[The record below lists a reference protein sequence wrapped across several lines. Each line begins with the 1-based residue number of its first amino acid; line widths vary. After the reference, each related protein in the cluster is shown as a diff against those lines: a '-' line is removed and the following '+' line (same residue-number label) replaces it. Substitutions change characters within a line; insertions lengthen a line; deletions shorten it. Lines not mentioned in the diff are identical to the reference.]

1 MINIFTNLITGISA
15 DALQK
20 MKDASPEE
28 KQKMAKM
35 AADFLDF
42 NIELLRES
50 PELRSAF
57 ARIHSE
63 FFRYPESA
71 DTIVEVIK
79 AYAQFIQGD
88 EGTGK
93 TFARENLFH

>member
-1 MINIFTNLITGISA
+1 MINIFSNIITGISS

-20 MKDASPEE
+20 LKDASPEE

-71 DTIVEVIK
+71 DTITEVIK
-79 AYAQFIQGD
+79 AYGQFIQGD
-88 EGTGK
+88 ESHEKDFSRGNFT
-93 TFARENLFH
+93 H

>member
-1 MINIFTNLITGISA
+1 M
-15 DALQK
+15 QK
-20 MKDASPEE
+20 IKDASPEE

-35 AADFLDF
+35 TADFLDF
-42 NIELLRES
+42 NIELLRGS

-71 DTIVEVIK
+71 DTLIEVIK
-79 AYAQFIQGD
+79 AYGQFIQGND
-88 EGTGK
+88 SPEKNFSSGD
-93 TFARENLFH
+93 FFH